1 MAPEPYVSLW
11 TLRWTVPSPYWACGA
26 CGLRE
31 EGVRRVMRVSLAL
44 SPPTTRARSP
54 AAAEGMSGLSP
65 ADPAVTTTAIL
76 WSLLPAP
83 PPSTGGILRA
93 SK

>member
-1 MAPEPYVSLW
+1 MDCPQPILGVWGVWSSRGGRPSCDACQSGTEPPDHQGTFTRGCRGDV
-11 TLRWTVPSPYWACGA
+11 LRP
-26 CGLRE
+26 
-31 EGVRRVMRVSLAL
+31 
-44 SPPTTRARSP
+44 
-54 AAAEGMSGLSP
+54 GLSP